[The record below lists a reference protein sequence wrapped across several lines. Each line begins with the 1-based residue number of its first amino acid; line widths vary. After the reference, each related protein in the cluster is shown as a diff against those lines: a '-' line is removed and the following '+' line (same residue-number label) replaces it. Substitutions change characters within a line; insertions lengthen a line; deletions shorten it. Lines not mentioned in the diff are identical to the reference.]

1 MKKINHAALLLFLS
15 SLLFSSCSAVAG
27 IFKAGM
33 GFGIIAV
40 IAFLVILVFVFTRG
54 GKK

>member
-1 MKKINHAALLLFLS
+1 MKKCIKLFTVV
-15 SLLFSSCSAVAG
+15 SLFGMLSSCSAVAG

-33 GFGIIAV
+33 GFGIFIVVV
-40 IAFLVILVFVFTRG
+40 IVIGIIVLVARA